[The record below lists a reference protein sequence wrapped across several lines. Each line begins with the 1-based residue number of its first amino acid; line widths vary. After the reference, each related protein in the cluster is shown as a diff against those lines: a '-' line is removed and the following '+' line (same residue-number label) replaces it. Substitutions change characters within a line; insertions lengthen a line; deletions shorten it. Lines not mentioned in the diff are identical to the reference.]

1 MAAVLIRPDA
11 DRGQVSVR
19 LPTGP
24 VTLELTA
31 QTVGENILILFVVA
45 ALSAMLPAVHTVR
58 RRILDAIWG

>member
-1 MAAVLIRPDA
+1 M
-11 DRGQVSVR
+11 
-19 LPTGP
+19 
-24 VTLELTA
+24 TLELTA